1 MSGIFIPESQS
12 MARQYLFQV
21 LSSNDSLLASDT
33 LFLNFYNEML
43 AEAEGQLQE
52 VERRFETYGKMDSI
66 FAPMLQNI
74 DSLTNLYNYYIEHF
88 DEMRDSIEQSG
99 INPDSLREQWIFH
112 IENLDVT
119 RVNIVMQHNAVI
131 SGEMYE
137 GELTNNITNGDEQN
151 ETNSTQ
157 MNELFIQLEE
167 ASYTNVNE
175 LYAQLMNIAEQCP
188 YYGGEA
194 VYRAR
199 SVLELVNDSLVY
211 NDDVN
216 CLQYGIYRQGVIADE
231 NKNAVII
238 VKPNPANEYVFVKV
252 LCNDDEKFAA
262 EISDA
267 YGRIVYKDDLSCNKE
282 NKTITIELKQGIYTL
297 LVKTTQG
304 NKTYKIAIIR

>member
-199 SVLELVNDSLVY
+199 AILELVNDSLIY
-211 NDDVN
+211 NDDMN
-216 CLQYGIYRQGVIADE
+216 CLPYGIYREGKGIVEDSNSKIT
-231 NKNAVII
+231 
-238 VKPNPANEYVFVKV
+238 VKPNPANSYIKVKV
-252 LCNDDEKFAA
+252 NCRENEMYDV
-262 EISDA
+262 EIINA
-267 YGRIVYKDDLSCNKE
+267 IGQKVLNTTLQCNKE
-282 NKTITIELKQGIYTL
+282 NNISISYLQQGIYTVT
-297 LVKTTQG
+297 VKTNTKVQSF
-304 NKTYKIAIIR
+304 KLSIIR